1 MSNIELYQP
10 LLELEVA
17 IAECKEELAYFPNA
31 KRKSELETNIFNMEE
46 KIHEKSSA
54 LVDKTVDT
62 WGNSSQ
68 SLSSFLGDEL
78 NSLKEVA
85 DKSWHLAID
94 GVRERL
100 TKLAD
105 IETKKSPA
113 FRKFE
118 KIVPLISIIA
128 IVIVIFSLKWYW
140 LVKVNQPIETTKG
153 VVQRAGTLEKLL
165 DYDDSMDT
173 HVRRG
178 GWLKGILFWPI
189 EPTENEV
196 KHASEFLWT
205 TVDVYDYLLN
215 ENTLCRSQMTHN
227 SKDDNMKDEIAISQV
242 VIDYLKTTNPNNSE
256 NGALLIANA
265 FISKFPCK

>member
-17 IAECKEELAYFPNA
+17 IAECKDELAYFPNA
-31 KRKSELETNIFNMEE
+31 KRKSELEKIVLNIEE

-54 LVDKTVDT
+54 LVSKTVDT
-62 WGNSSQ
+62 WDSSQ
-68 SLSSFLGDEL
+68 SLSLFLSDEL

-85 DKSWHLAID
+85 DKSWHSAID

-100 TKLAD
+100 IKLAH

-118 KIVPLISIIA
+118 KIAPLISIIA
-128 IVIVIFSLKWYW
+128 IVIIVFSLKWYW
-140 LVKVNQPIETTKG
+140 LVEVNQPIETTKG

-178 GWLKGILFWPI
+178 SWLKGILFWPI

-215 ENTLCRSQMTHN
+215 ENTLCGSQMTHI